1 MTNTPFK
8 NRGAFRIIRAAM
20 IESMPKSIFIAG
32 LILLTMTIPYS
43 SERKIIVPVN
53 GAKPVGP
60 YSPGL
65 LVGDYLYASGQGVRD
80 KDGAM
85 PEGLAAQ
92 TRQCLE
98 NVKAIVEA
106 AGLTMEHVVHMQLYL
121 EKMSW
126 LGEVDRVYAE
136 YFPKNPPARVVIG
149 TAKMPTDTT
158 VEMTVVA
165 ARDLKMK
172 KVLAL
177 KGLKPLGQASSA
189 VEVGNRVY
197 LSAVYGKSNLEA
209 EEDLKKVLAEVG
221 LKNDQIVFRNDYGS
235 SASAMIPMN
244 ELPDG
249 AGAAI
254 SAIAARKG
262 VKRANG
268 SASFCAADGST
279 IFCSVQTGLGANNL
293 TVQAQ
298 AQTVMK
304 KLQAGLAAHG
314 ADFSHIVATNVYLN
328 DIREFKPMN
337 ETYAT
342 FFSSSPPT
350 RTTVQPFPVA
360 DRSQGD
366 PALARIS
373 LVAVK
378 E

>member
-1 MTNTPFK
+1 
-8 NRGAFRIIRAAM
+8 M
-20 IESMPKSIFIAG
+20 IETVIKSILVAG
-32 LILLTMTIPYS
+32 LIMSTMMIPNPP
-43 SERKIIVPVN
+43 ERRIIVPAN

-85 PEGLAAQ
+85 PESLAAQ

-98 NVKAIVEA
+98 NVKAIVVA

-158 VEMTVVA
+158 VEMTAVA
-165 ARDLKMK
+165 VRDLKMK
-172 KVLAL
+172 KTLAL
-177 KGLKPLGQASSA
+177 KSLKPLGHASSA
-189 VEVGNRVY
+189 VEAGARVY
-197 LSAVYGKSNLEA
+197 LSAVYDKTQAEA
-209 EEDLKKVLAEVG
+209 EEGLRKVLAEAK
-221 LKNDQIVFRNDYGS
+221 LKNEQIVFRNDYGK
-235 SASAMIPMN
+235 AGTPMALGTAVIPMN
-244 ELPDG
+244 ELPDS
-249 AGAAI
+249 AGVAI

-262 VKRANG
+262 AKRAKG
-268 SASFCAADGST
+268 SASYCAADGST
-279 IFCSVQTGLGANNL
+279 IYCSAQTGAGANEK

-298 AQTVMK
+298 VQAVMK

-314 ADFSHIVATNVYLN
+314 ADFSHTVATNVYLD
-328 DIREFKPMN
+328 DIREFKSMN

-350 RTTVQPFPVA
+350 RTTVQPFPIPSSP
-360 DRSQGD
+360 RGNF
-366 PALARIS
+366 PLARIS
-373 LVAVK
+373 LIAVK

>member
-1 MTNTPFK
+1 MLETV
-8 NRGAFRIIRAAM
+8 I
-20 IESMPKSIFIAG
+20 KSILVAG
-32 LILLTMTIPYS
+32 LIMSTMMIPNS
-43 SERKIIVPVN
+43 PERRIIVPVN
-53 GAKPVGP
+53 GANSVGP

-65 LVGDYLYASGQGVRD
+65 LVGNYLYASGQGVRD

-85 PEGLAAQ
+85 PESLAAQ

-98 NVKAIVEA
+98 NVKAIVIA

-158 VEMTVVA
+158 VEMTAVA
-165 ARDLKMK
+165 T
-172 KVLAL
+172 
-177 KGLKPLGQASSA
+177 
-189 VEVGNRVY
+189 
-197 LSAVYGKSNLEA
+197 
-209 EEDLKKVLAEVG
+209 
-221 LKNDQIVFRNDYGS
+221 
-235 SASAMIPMN
+235 
-244 ELPDG
+244 
-249 AGAAI
+249 
-254 SAIAARKG
+254 RKG

-268 SASFCAADGST
+268 SASYCAADGST
-279 IFCSVQTGLGANNL
+279 IYCSAQPGAGANEK

-298 AQTVMK
+298 VQAVMK

-314 ADFSHIVATNVYLN
+314 ADFSHTVATNVYLD

-350 RTTVQPFPVA
+350 RTTVQPFPIVA
-360 DRSQGD
+360 QRFL
-366 PALARIS
+366 PLARIS
-373 LVAVK
+373 LVA
-378 E
+378 

>member
-1 MTNTPFK
+1 MTENV
-8 NRGAFRIIRAAM
+8 I
-20 IESMPKSIFIAG
+20 KSILVAG
-32 LILLTMTIPYS
+32 LIMSTMMIPNPP
-43 SERKIIVPVN
+43 ERRIIAPAN

-85 PEGLAAQ
+85 PESLAAQ

-98 NVKAIVEA
+98 NVKAIVVA

-121 EKMSW
+121 ERMSW

-165 ARDLKMK
+165 VRDLKMK
-172 KVLAL
+172 KTLAL
-177 KGLKPLGQASSA
+177 KSLKTLGHASSA
-189 VEVGNRVY
+189 VEAGARVY
-197 LSAVYGKSNLEA
+197 LSAVYGKTQAEA
-209 EEDLKKVLAEVG
+209 EEGLRKILAEAK

-235 SASAMIPMN
+235 EATAMIPMN

-254 SAIAARKG
+254 STTAARNG
-262 VKRANG
+262 VKRVKG
-268 SASFCAADGST
+268 SASYCAADGST
-279 IFCSVQTGLGANNL
+279 IFCSAQTGAGANEK

-298 AQTVMK
+298 VQAVMK
-304 KLQAGLAAHG
+304 KLEAGLAAHG
-314 ADFSHIVATNVYLN
+314 ANFSHTVATNVYLD
-328 DIREFKPMN
+328 DIREFKQMN

-366 PALARIS
+366 QAMARIS